1 MRRRRQRSP
10 RARGSRRRSVEV
22 TAVGSRWETGRIE
35 AFSDGVFA
43 IAITLLVLDIRVPVT
58 EFDNLW
64 RGIVHEWPAYLGYAT
79 SFLTIGGLWLAHHG
93 VFRRLLYANNRVMQ
107 INLLL
112 LMAVSFL
119 PYPTRLVAE
128 TIRNQDAER
137 AAVIFYGLSL
147 LVISLLFGALWGT
160 IARDRELLRPE
171 VTDEEVNA
179 ILLQAT
185 PSIGF
190 YVGATALAIA
200 APRVAAFGY
209 LVIAVVSVLRARGDE
224 PAAAAPA

>member
-1 MRRRRQRSP
+1 M
-10 RARGSRRRSVEV
+10 
-22 TAVGSRWETGRIE
+22 GSRWETGRIE

-43 IAITLLVLDIRVPVT
+43 IAITLLVLDLGVPVT

-79 SFLTIGGLWLAHHG
+79 SFFTIGGIWLAHHG
-93 VFRRLLYANNRVMQ
+93 VFRRLLYADNRVMR

-147 LVISLLFGALWGT
+147 LAISVLFGALWGT
-160 IARDRELLRPE
+160 IARERELLRPE

-179 ILLQAT
+179 ILLEAT

-190 YVGATALAIA
+190 YVGATALAIV
-200 APRVAAFGY
+200 APRIAAFGY
-209 LVIAVVSVLRARGDE
+209 LVIAVLSVLRARGDQ
-224 PAAAAPA
+224 PSRAAPA

>member
-1 MRRRRQRSP
+1 
-10 RARGSRRRSVEV
+10 
-22 TAVGSRWETGRIE
+22 VGSRWETGRIE

-43 IAITLLVLDIRVPVT
+43 IAITLLVLDLGVPVT

-64 RGIVHEWPAYLGYAT
+64 RGIVHEWPAYRGYAT
-79 SFLTIGGLWLAHHG
+79 SFFTIGGIWLAHHG
-93 VFRRLLYANNRVMQ
+93 VFRRLLYADNRVMR

-147 LVISLLFGALWGT
+147 LAISVLFGALWGT
-160 IARDRELLRPE
+160 IARERELLRPE

-179 ILLQAT
+179 ILLEAT

-190 YVGATALAIA
+190 YVGATALAIV
-200 APRVAAFGY
+200 APRIAAFGY
-209 LVIAVVSVLRARGDE
+209 LVIAVLSVLRARGDQ
-224 PAAAAPA
+224 PSRAAPA

>member
-1 MRRRRQRSP
+1 
-10 RARGSRRRSVEV
+10 
-22 TAVGSRWETGRIE
+22 VGNRWDTGRIE

-79 SFLTIGGLWLAHHG
+79 SFLTIGGIWLAHHG
-93 VFRRLLYANNRVMQ
+93 VFRRLLYANNRVMR

-147 LVISLLFGALWGT
+147 LAISVLFGALWGT
-160 IARDRELLRPE
+160 IASDRQLLRPE

-179 ILLQAT
+179 ILIRAT
-185 PSIGF
+185 PGTGL
-190 YVGATALAIA
+190 YVGVTALAIV

-209 LVIAVVSVLRARGDE
+209 LVIAVIAVLSARGDE
-224 PAAAAPA
+224 PTSATT